1 MLSRTSISLMLLV
14 VAGCAAPVGSEQA
27 AELDGAEREHGGR
40 RALGAVLSV
49 ERMEV
54 TASIAAVGH
63 AFRIRYRSTN
73 PSGAPIVV
81 SGAVI
86 RPKLSVRLQHRDGAD
101 KIVAWAHGT
110 AGLADICAPSE
121 QSNFD
126 VVQAGVDG
134 IYAHL
139 IASYVAR
146 GWTVAASDFPGLGTD
161 GPSPYLV
168 GDSEG
173 RAIIDAVRAARHLD
187 PFLSRDWVVVGHSQ
201 GGQAALFA
209 SELAPSYG
217 RGLDLRGTVA
227 MAPASSL
234 EALLPAMVG
243 TPLNALVVWTVY
255 GLAALDPSVVPED
268 ILAPPALA
276 QIDALTNGCAN
287 EGLVAFGALSAPDLL
302 VGGALPADFGAKLA
316 ANDPGQRPNGSPT
329 LLVQGE
335 QDPIIP
341 PPITESLLAE
351 ECGINS
357 HPLQLD
363 LYPGV
368 DHAGVV
374 PAASEVVI
382 AYIADCFAGAPAPS
396 SCP

>member
-1 MLSRTSISLMLLV
+1 M
-14 VAGCAAPVGSEQA
+14 
-27 AELDGAEREHGGR
+27 
-40 RALGAVLSV
+40 
-49 ERMEV
+49 
-54 TASIAAVGH
+54 
-63 AFRIRYRSTN
+63 
-73 PSGAPIVV
+73 GAPIVV

-86 RPKLSVRLQHRDGAD
+86 RPKFSVRLQHRDGAD

-287 EGLVAFGALSAPDLL
+287 EGLVAFGALSASDFL

-341 PPITESLLAE
+341 PPITESLLVE

-357 HPLQLD
+357 RSAAARSLPRRR
-363 LYPGV
+363 PRGRR
-368 DHAGVV
+368 AGRLRGRHRVHRRSLRRSACALVV
-374 PAASEVVI
+374 PMTARSPRRPRMSSAETATRS
-382 AYIADCFAGAPAPS
+382 GWRSTPS
-396 SCP
+396 SRATPGWRI